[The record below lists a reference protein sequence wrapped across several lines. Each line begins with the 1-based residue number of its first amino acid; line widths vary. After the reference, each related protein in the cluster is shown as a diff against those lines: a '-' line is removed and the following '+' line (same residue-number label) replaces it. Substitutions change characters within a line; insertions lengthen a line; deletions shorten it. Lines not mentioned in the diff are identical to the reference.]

1 MEEKRERSFR
11 RAHVYHACSRPLV
24 VTVGPCNVPGKR
36 ATFETLFFRV
46 RVFGHEKCRY
56 AHIRERFVV
65 LCLSPHAPCVV
76 KPDCTFEPTTRC
88 HRVCASLSQESLRG
102 ALGGSQALSRLSA
115 ESGESLHFVLCS
127 NQSKFSSVAFA
138 PDRPWRHQQGA
149 GGPGRS
155 LTEVALAT
163 PVYSRAGV
171 VEGISDTLS
180 ILGGFFW

>member
-1 MEEKRERSFR
+1 MEEKRERSSR

-56 AHIRERFVV
+56 ANIRERFVV

-88 HRVCASLSQESLRG
+88 HRVCASLSQESRRG

-163 PVYSRAGV
+163 PVYSSAGV
-171 VEGISDTLS
+171 VEGI
-180 ILGGFFW
+180 